1 MFIKIVKSI
10 AWITFIYL
18 SSIICADSPQMRAWN
33 DLAAVLPS
41 PISIILD
48 VLAAIVF
55 LFVLISFWL
64 PDNKQTT
71 LINKEKNK

>member
-1 MFIKIVKSI
+1 MFVKIVKSI

-64 PDNKQTT
+64 PDNEQTT
-71 LINKEKNK
+71 LIKKKNK